1 MARVDDGPS
10 PLPGNAD
17 QAAARLSSVDGTR
30 LGQDE
35 IENGH
40 SGSDVPDDS
49 SRRDPAGE
57 DVAALPQE
65 EPDPAV
71 KVRQFYQ
78 FLTEVT
84 PRIWVVQAIVA
95 LNVAV
100 YVAMVASGVHPL
112 QPTVASVV
120 DWGVNYGPK
129 TLGGQPWRLLTSIFV
144 HYGAF
149 HLCFNMIVLW
159 NVGRWVERIFGSLRF
174 AALYLC
180 AGLIGSVASV
190 AVHSHLVSAGAS
202 GAVFGVYGAL
212 AAFLLSQRGSI
223 DARVV
228 KKLATVAI
236 LFVGYNVLYSLKN
249 PIIDLAAHFGGLVGG
264 VIAGW
269 WLARPLTPS
278 LPQEPRRPVIA
289 LAAMFVI
296 LAVFPSV
303 LPKPPDFEGVVREFS
318 EVESKAVNAYNSL
331 VEAARAGRV
340 TDEAFAKG
348 IEDEVLPAWRHF
360 QPRLKATASQLWNP
374 RQTKVIQALEQYGRD
389 REYSWRQMIL
399 ALRAHNKPFVE
410 WATRVD
416 AAAVEKFKDSM
427 AQVKAR

>member
-1 MARVDDGPS
+1 MDGP
-10 PLPGNAD
+10 
-17 QAAARLSSVDGTR
+17 RV
-30 LGQDE
+30 GQDQ

-40 SGSDVPDDS
+40 LDSDVSDDS

-57 DVAALPQE
+57 DVASLPQE
-65 EPDPAV
+65 EPNPAAR
-71 KVRQFYQ
+71 VRQFYQ
-78 FLTEVT
+78 FLAEVT
-84 PRIWVVQAIVA
+84 PRIWAVPAIVA

-100 YVAMVASGVHPL
+100 YVAMVASGVHPI

-144 HYGAF
+144 HYGAL

-180 AGLIGSVASV
+180 AGLVGSAASV
-190 AVHSHLVSAGAS
+190 AVHPHLASAGAS

-212 AAFLLSQRGSI
+212 AGFLLSQRGSI
-223 DARVV
+223 DGRVV

-236 LFVGYNVLYSLKN
+236 FFVGYNMLYSLKN
-249 PIIDLAAHFGGLVGG
+249 PTIDLAAHFGGLVGG
-264 VIAGW
+264 VVAGW

-278 LPQEPRRPVIA
+278 LPQQPRRPVIV

-303 LPKPPDFEGVVREFS
+303 LPKPLDFEGVVREFS

-331 VEAARAGRV
+331 VEAASAGRV

-348 IEDEVLPAWRHF
+348 IEDEVLPAWRHL
-360 QPRLKATASQLWNP
+360 QPRLDEAATQLRNP
-374 RQTKVIQALEQYGRD
+374 QQTKVLKALRQYGRD
-389 REYSWRQMIL
+389 RAYSWTQMIL
-399 ALRAHNKPFVE
+399 ALRAHNKPFLD
-410 WATRVD
+410 WTTKVD
-416 AAAVEKFKDSM
+416 AEAVKKFKDSM
-427 AQVKAR
+427 AQAKAR

>member
-1 MARVDDGPS
+1 M
-10 PLPGNAD
+10 
-17 QAAARLSSVDGTR
+17 SSVDGTR
-30 LGQDE
+30 VGQGQID
-35 IENGH
+35 NGRLD
-40 SGSDVPDDS
+40 SDVSDDS

-57 DVAALPQE
+57 DVATLPLE
-65 EPDPAV
+65 EPNPAAR
-71 KVRQFYQ
+71 VRQFYQ
-78 FLTEVT
+78 FLAEVT
-84 PRIWVVQAIVA
+84 PRIWVVPAIVA
-95 LNVAV
+95 LNLAV
-100 YVAMVASGVHPL
+100 YVAMVASGVHPI

-159 NVGRWVERIFGSLRF
+159 NIGRWVERIFGSLRF

-180 AGLIGSVASV
+180 AGLIGSVTSV
-190 AVHSHLVSAGAS
+190 AVHPHLVSAGAS

-236 LFVGYNVLYSLKN
+236 FFLGYNVLYSLKS
-249 PIIDLAAHFGGLVGG
+249 PIIDLAAHVGGLVSGA
-264 VIAGW
+264 VAGW

-278 LPQEPRRPVIA
+278 LPQKLRRPVIVF
-289 LAAMFVI
+289 AAIFVI

-303 LPKPPDFEGVVREFS
+303 LPNPPDFEGVVREFS

-331 VEAARAGRV
+331 VEAASAGRV

-348 IEDEVLPAWRHF
+348 IEDEVLPVWRHV
-360 QPRLKATASQLWNP
+360 QPRLDEAATQLRNP
-374 RQTKVIQALEQYGRD
+374 QQTKVLKALRQYERD
-389 REYSWRQMIL
+389 RAYSWTQMIL
-399 ALRAHNKPFVE
+399 ALRAHNKPFLE
-410 WATRVD
+410 WTTKVD
-416 AAAVEKFKDSM
+416 ADAVKKFKDSI
-427 AQVKAR
+427 K